1 VYFTIGDWDAVLMIL
16 DKIDDCSRQINLFR
30 GVYTN
35 EITTLRQMR
44 WMTLKRAQ
52 CFRYL
57 GNNSESR
64 KQVRILRDIVAKIE
78 DLWTRRDRSN
88 EEYRNLMSVLERGM
102 AEGSTPGDETTVG
115 NFVFR
120 LRHTHREE
128 VEEVQDSATSQQVQ
142 GYHGPEQTDNPTSYL
157 AETPLQG
164 TQPLAAAR
172 TSSNSS
178 TQSDETDD
186 LYLITNP
193 WMAPILEWMNSLG
206 GVPVREF
213 YDFQVPPGRIG
224 GLFFY
229 QSRILMVEEFLRT
242 MGILEQRV

>member
-1 VYFTIGDWDAVLMIL
+1 MYFTIGDWDAVLMIL
-16 DKIDDCSRQINLFR
+16 DKIGDCSRQINLFR
-30 GVYTN
+30 GIHTD

-52 CFRYL
+52 CFKYL
-57 GNNSESR
+57 GKYSESK
-64 KQVRILRDIVAKIE
+64 KQVKILKDIVAERE
-78 DLWTRRDRSN
+78 DLWTRRDQSN
-88 EEYRNLMSVLERGM
+88 EQYRNLMSMVEHRM
-102 AEGSTPGDETTVG
+102 AEGSTAGDETTVG

-120 LRHTHREE
+120 LRHIHREE

-142 GYHGPEQTDNPTSYL
+142 DYHGPEQTENPASYR
-157 AETPLQG
+157 AETLLEG
-164 TQPLAAAR
+164 TQPLAATR

-206 GVPVREF
+206 GVPVREY

-229 QSRILMVEEFLRT
+229 QSRNLMVEEFLRT
-242 MGILEQRV
+242 MGILEPRV